1 MKSVLYWGAMECLKC
16 WQWLHF
22 GLHVQMMAQ
31 YLARCD
37 FAMLRLLSFGQG
49 KIKNKARN
57 ITREKQGPLRTQL
70 EETSFAGIRPSLSLI
85 LERLSSNCLDDADDG
100 LKPNCWKSTFSL
112 PASSSTSRLCNC
124 LLGLFTL
131 SIAAASK
138 FCGVSSTW
146 STVAPTIRSSFK
158 FLSHSVS
165 LEAESRME
173 SRQWVEPGLNSSPPE
188 GGGD

>member
-1 MKSVLYWGAMECLKC
+1 
-16 WQWLHF
+16 
-22 GLHVQMMAQ
+22 MMAQ
-31 YLARCD
+31 YFARCD

-57 ITREKQGPLRTQL
+57 ITSEKCGPLWTQL

-85 LERLSSNCLDDADDG
+85 LERLSSNCLDDDG

-112 PASSSTSRLCNC
+112 PASSSTSRRCNC

-138 FCGVSSTW
+138 FCGGSSTW

-173 SRQWVEPGLNSSPPE
+173 SR
-188 GGGD
+188 